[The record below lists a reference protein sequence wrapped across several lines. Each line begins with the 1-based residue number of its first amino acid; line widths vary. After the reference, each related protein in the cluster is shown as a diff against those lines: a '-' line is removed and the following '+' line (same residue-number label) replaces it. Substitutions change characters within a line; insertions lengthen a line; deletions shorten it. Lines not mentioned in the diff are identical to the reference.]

1 MSRNRKHSPLPT
13 SMKAIF
19 LDGFIGKTFGS
30 SQPNTIIGG
39 NQAEELKKAP
49 FEENDDDDQIIQT
62 NIRRKAQLI
71 QNEWIHLASIIDRIA
86 FVIYVIIFILMGF
99 IHFI

>member
-1 MSRNRKHSPLPT
+1 MSRNRKYSPIPT
-13 SMKAIF
+13 PIKAIL
-19 LDGFIGKTFGS
+19 LDGIIGKTFCR
-30 SQPNTIIGG
+30 SQPNTIIGD

-49 FEENDDDDQIIQT
+49 FEENDDIQIIQT
-62 NIRRKAQLI
+62 NIRTKAQLI

>member
-1 MSRNRKHSPLPT
+1 MSRNRKHSHLPT
-13 SMKAIF
+13 PIKAIF

-39 NQAEELKKAP
+39 NQAEELKKVP
-49 FEENDDDDQIIQT
+49 FEENDDDQIIQT
-62 NIRRKAQLI
+62 NIRTKAQLI

-86 FVIYVIIFILMGF
+86 FVIYVIVFILMGF